1 MDDGT
6 TLRWSLPVQGM
17 SPERAS
23 GAWPA
28 TALGWG
34 HSDWQYIALLEE
46 DAPIICPID
55 RVSTSVPTDD
65 NGSWILNISAIPL
78 APLPENRENGTLIL
92 PDSGRIIVC
101 GENQKSWYADLVPAN
116 GTLNHAGGGGWT
128 SVNPDWVNVGDQPID
143 VKIETAAFGVSAEWN
158 LTDFTLEPGEHVP
171 IINGTLTGNPNVFE
185 LFWIEPTEDLWTMH
199 LVAHCIAAEGCGGV
213 DD

>member
-1 MDDGT
+1 M
-6 TLRWSLPVQGM
+6 
-17 SPERAS
+17 
-23 GAWPA
+23 
-28 TALGWG
+28 
-34 HSDWQYIALLEE
+34 
-46 DAPIICPID
+46 
-55 RVSTSVPTDD
+55 
-65 NGSWILNISAIPL
+65 
-78 APLPENRENGTLIL
+78 
-92 PDSGRIIVC
+92 
-101 GENQKSWYADLVPAN
+101 
-116 GTLNHAGGGGWT
+116 
-128 SVNPDWVNVGDQPID
+128 NPDWVNVGDQPID